1 METQQEPVGEHTASE
16 NQSVPTPGYRI
27 EGGRRYYDREN
38 IAYVLPDDDEENDRV
53 HLQHWLLKVI
63 FNGNYNSPVE
73 DALVKGI
80 RVLDSGCGPGTWTL
94 DMAKTYPNSTFYGV
108 DISTRFPEAI
118 KPPNCHFKV
127 HNILETNGFPDNHFD
142 FIHQR
147 LLIAGLLKDHWRK
160 VWYLRPDLIMY
171 CANSVNKVITDYVN
185 KLAPGGWLEC
195 AEPAFGLS
203 HNIGPK
209 YQVLIDAFNA
219 MCQAR
224 GLFADIPNHLEDIF
238 RDAGLINI
246 EHKVAGGPI
255 DNDTQFGKLGWED
268 FKSAFIGLKPVVS
281 RVMPEIESDERY
293 EAFLD
298 EVREECIE
306 RNTHTQAYRIW
317 GQKPLVESE

>member
-1 METQQEPVGEHTASE
+1 METHQEPIGEHATPE

-38 IAYVLPDDDEENDRV
+38 IAYVLPEDDEENDRV
-53 HLQHWLLKVI
+53 HMQHWLLKVA
-63 FNGNYNSPVE
+63 FNGNYNSPIE

-108 DISTRFPEAI
+108 DISSRFPEAI
-118 KPPNCHFKV
+118 KPPNCHFEV
-127 HNILETNGFPDNHFD
+127 HNILDTSSFPDNHFD

-147 LLIAGLLKDHWRK
+147 FLIVGLLKDYWR
-160 VWYLRPDLIMY
+160 
-171 CANSVNKVITDYVN
+171 KVITDYVN

-203 HNIGPK
+203 DNMGPK
-209 YQVLIDAFNA
+209 YQVLINAFDA

-224 GLFADIPNHLEDIF
+224 GLFADIPNHLEGIF

-246 EHKVAGGPI
+246 EHNMAGGPI
-255 DNDTQFGKLGWED
+255 DDGTQYGKLAWED

-306 RNTHTQAYRIW
+306 RNTHNKAYRIW
-317 GQKPLVESE
+317 GQKPLVANEEA